1 MSDPSS
7 GEVTELL
14 LAAQA
19 GSSDAVDRL
28 MPVVYAELK
37 SLAASYL
44 RSERADHTLQTTGL
58 VHEAYLKLVDQR
70 RTTWQNRA
78 HFFGI
83 AAQAMRRILVDHAR
97 RRRARKRDHGLA
109 VTLDDDLP
117 GVVTNTDEVIAVD
130 EALARLAELDPRQA
144 RIVELRYFAGM
155 NIEQTAEALE
165 ISPATVKR
173 DWMSAKAWLQREL
186 SGDPSP

>member
-1 MSDPSS
+1 MPSNDPPPDDI
-7 GEVTELL
+7 TQLL
-14 LAAQA
+14 LEVQS
-19 GSSDAVDRL
+19 GSPEALHRL
-28 MPVVYAELK
+28 MPVVYSELK
-37 SLAASYL
+37 VLAAAYL
-44 RSERADHTLQTTGL
+44 RAERTDITLQTTGL

-97 RRRARKRDHGLA
+97 KRQARKRDGGREI
-109 VTLDDDLP
+109 TLDENLAGNVAD
-117 GVVTNTDEVIAVD
+117 TDEVLAVD
-130 EALARLAELDPRQA
+130 EALNRLAELDARQA

-155 NIEQTAEALE
+155 TVEEAATALD

-173 DWMSAKAWLQREL
+173 DWTSAKAWLQREL
-186 SGDPSP
+186 GSA